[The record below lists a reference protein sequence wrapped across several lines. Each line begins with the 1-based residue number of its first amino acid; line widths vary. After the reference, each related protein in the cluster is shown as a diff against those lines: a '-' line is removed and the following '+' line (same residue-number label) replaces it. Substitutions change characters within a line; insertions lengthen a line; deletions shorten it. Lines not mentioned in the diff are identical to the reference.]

1 MITEVVQVFP
11 DAPDLNPENINS
23 IMDGL
28 ELMKESGMGL
38 ECVEVE
44 TIKNMPATV
53 YLKIQAPPDVLQG
66 FQSMFLNIIRSE
78 FKRPMVFKV
87 CVVE

>member
-23 IMDGL
+23 IKDGL

-38 ECVEVE
+38 ECVEV
-44 TIKNMPATV
+44 
-53 YLKIQAPPDVLQG
+53 
-66 FQSMFLNIIRSE
+66 
-78 FKRPMVFKV
+78 
-87 CVVE
+87 